1 MNDTALTALIGTGGG
16 TVVIAFLRWAVTLW
30 ATIRRE
36 ELEAAKANAVA
47 QRADGSRMVE
57 ALLAQATSNA
67 ALAGSLQQSNA
78 ILGGKLD
85 HLSDKLD
92 LLVDLRE
99 RTPVEMP
106 VSHVDE
112 SPSDRRKRLRT
123 VPQGHRTP
131 KAGDHNE

>member
-106 VSHVDE
+106 APTEEH
-112 SPSDRRKRLRT
+112 PSERRRRMRT

-131 KAGDHNE
+131 KPDSND